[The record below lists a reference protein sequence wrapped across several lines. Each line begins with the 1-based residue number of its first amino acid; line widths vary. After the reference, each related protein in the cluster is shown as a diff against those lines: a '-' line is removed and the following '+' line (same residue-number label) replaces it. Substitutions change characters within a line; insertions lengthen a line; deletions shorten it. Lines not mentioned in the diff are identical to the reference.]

1 MGAKGLTIEVTQI
14 VPCSY
19 LMGNIN
25 MKRTGNTILKY
36 DNGANPI
43 HIKHQ
48 AVRTAEQCTS
58 AFFSEAHA
66 ECSGLVGRQPTTLN
80 IYEQIS
86 YFQVS

>member
-1 MGAKGLTIEVTQI
+1 MGQI
-14 VPCSY
+14 QIHV
-19 LMGNIN
+19 
-25 MKRTGNTILKY
+25 KY
-36 DNGANPI
+36 
-43 HIKHQ
+43 Q
-48 AVRTAEQCTS
+48 AVRTAEPCTS

>member
-1 MGAKGLTIEVTQI
+1 MGVKGLTIEVTQI

-25 MKRTGNTILKY
+25 MKRTGNTILRY

-48 AVRTAEQCTS
+48 AVRTVEQYS
-58 AFFSEAHA
+58 SELFSEAYA
-66 ECSGLVGRQPTTLN
+66 ECSGLVGEQPTTL
-80 IYEQIS
+80 
-86 YFQVS
+86 

>member
-1 MGAKGLTIEVTQI
+1 MAMGQI
-14 VPCSY
+14 Q
-19 LMGNIN
+19 
-25 MKRTGNTILKY
+25 
-36 DNGANPI
+36 I

-66 ECSGLVGRQPTTLN
+66 ECSGLVGRQPKTLN

>member
-1 MGAKGLTIEVTQI
+1 MAMGQI
-14 VPCSY
+14 Q
-19 LMGNIN
+19 
-25 MKRTGNTILKY
+25 
-36 DNGANPI
+36 I

-66 ECSGLVGRQPTTLN
+66 KCSGLVGTQPTTLN

-86 YFQVS
+86 YFQFS